1 VDEAFK
7 ITPEFVVLPPRE
19 GGAPGETKPEEA
31 GAEGKEIPARPAAGP
46 GPGPGPAPVEVFTED
61 DCMFMSEALWSLPG
75 IILDKIPEPDP
86 VKLRKWNAV
95 FFKYCLK
102 KGINPY
108 DLLFDELPLII
119 ATAGIAAPMWKA
131 YKASAPLKEPAKPVQ
146 GAEDYEH
153 EKKLA
158 EDKVRDLAEGRIGV
172 SPSMA
177 VTAAGPEASGT
188 DPGVPV

>member
-7 ITPEFVVLPPRE
+7 ITPEFVVLPPRG

-31 GAEGKEIPARPAAGP
+31 GAEGGKEIPARPAAGP

-75 IILDKIPEPDP
+75 IILDKIPDPDP

-131 YKASAPLKEPAKPVQ
+131 YKASAPPKEPAKPVP

-158 EDKVRDLAEGRIGV
+158 EEKARDLAEGRIV

-177 VTAAGPEASGT
+177 VTAAGPEASGI